1 MKKKKTL
8 FIMLCSMIMS
18 MCFGTNVSAFY
29 WTRYRWSSSS
39 IQYYYD
45 NWIGSKARSALYNG
59 ASAWRATNADATIN
73 ESPSSSRV
81 YCYVLNDPTGDWDGV
96 TECVMDPST
105 HYFVSQELILNT
117 GFTETWNNDKALQSV
132 VVHEMGHVFGLDENG
147 FSRTI
152 MNEYTWG
159 DYSRYGTYSLTTP
172 QSDDIAGVNSIY

>member
-1 MKKKKTL
+1 
-8 FIMLCSMIMS
+8 MIMS
-18 MCFGTNVSAFY
+18 ICFGTNVSAFY

-45 NWIGSKARSALYNG
+45 NWIGSKARIALYNG

-117 GFTETWNNDKALQSV
+117 VLQN
-132 VVHEMGHVFGLDENG
+132 HG
-147 FSRTI
+147 I
-152 MNEYTWG
+152 MIRRCSQLLFMKW
-159 DYSRYGTYSLTTP
+159 DMFLFR
-172 QSDDIAGVNSIY
+172 